1 MSCIIFFF
9 YRFNIQFRVFFLIY
23 IFKLKKFESQMKSNK
38 WSLMKNKHL
47 GYITTDPK
55 NLGLILI
62 KYN

>member
-1 MSCIIFFF
+1 
-9 YRFNIQFRVFFLIY
+9 
-23 IFKLKKFESQMKSNK
+23 MKSNK